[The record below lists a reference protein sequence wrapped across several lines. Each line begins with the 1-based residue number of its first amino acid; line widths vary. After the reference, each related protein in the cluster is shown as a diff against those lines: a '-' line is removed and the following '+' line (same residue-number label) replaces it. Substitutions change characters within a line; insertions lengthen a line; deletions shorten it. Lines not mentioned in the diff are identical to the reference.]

1 MKLLLVVL
9 LLITPLYVRSHP
21 VDSEHG
27 DNHHTNNHISEKSGE
42 EEPSESP
49 DHHHSADHEPDPD
62 IDPLD
67 EEMPEDFRLEELNAE
82 EECEDKEAKG
92 DEHNEEQGPE
102 EKKEHKKP
110 SLKDH
115 SPGEHKIGKRSI
127 KLDHG
132 HAHRISDKHREHPVR
147 EKRSDSGGSNE
158 EEPRRVRRSK
168 EGEED
173 KTEELGH
180 HEIHGHAERKRRDT
194 HEQHVINKRSSS
206 EESHHPFKRSSGHR
220 APGGHEHTVY
230 KRNADEVAPSEA
242 EEPEEPVFASD
253 VIEQVDSVGTI
264 MIAVRMKRVSRAG
277 SSHKPRVMHK
287 NKGNSRA
294 GQTDTPVE
302 PE

>member
-27 DNHHTNNHISEKSGE
+27 DNHHTSNHISEKSAE
-42 EEPSESP
+42 EEPSEGH
-49 DHHHSADHEPDPD
+49 DQHHSPDHEPDPD

-82 EECEDKEAKG
+82 EECQDKKEEGEEHDKE
-92 DEHNEEQGPE
+92 HNVE
-102 EKKEHKKP
+102 EKEEIKKP

-115 SPGEHKIGKRSI
+115 SPGEHKIGKRNI
-127 KLDHG
+127 KCGLSPLPKNFTDFRGQRPIHG

-147 EKRSDSGGSNE
+147 EKRSDSGESNE
-158 EEPRRVRRSK
+158 EERRRLRRSQ
-168 EGEED
+168 ESEED

-180 HEIHGHAERKRRDT
+180 HEFHGHAERKRRDT
-194 HEQHVINKRSSS
+194 HEQHVVNKRSSS

-242 EEPEEPVFASD
+242 EEPEEPMFASD

-264 MIAVRMKRVSRAG
+264 MIG
-277 SSHKPRVMHK
+277 I
-287 NKGNSRA
+287 
-294 GQTDTPVE
+294 D
-302 PE
+302 